1 MGLEDNVK
9 KFNKEYTKYS
19 KKSSLYFDSFID
31 LLAVF
36 FTELGESAF
45 SALELILVGIIYH
58 QLFLNFLYPIWKYL
72 IYKPLYIACYFAYKI
87 AFGICD
93 FVFAVVFS
101 LMNLIINIAGLIL
114 RALLFLIDL
123 ILIPIAKAVATMLDY
138 IFFGGGVVIVGI
150 FEMPNYMS
158 NTVVPWLKS
167 KFLLI
172 NNWFSDVWQ
181 GLPTYLKSL
190 FVVVFMPLF
199 AIKHTV
205 KTGQFMS
212 YLKNTAIATL
222 SVGTFFVSLSSPIP
236 VIVLTAVK
244 VFFLVSWFT
253 GLYYIK
259 DIIKADWKKLDKFE
273 FKDFLPSNDIPKSDA
288 PITSSSNNISHQQ
301 GSPSPLP

>member
-1 MGLEDNVK
+1 MGLEDNIK
-9 KFNKEYTKYS
+9 NFNKEYKRYS
-19 KKSSLYFDSFID
+19 KKSSLYFDYFID
-31 LLAVF
+31 LLLVF
-36 FTELGESAF
+36 FTELGEAAF

-58 QLFLNFLYPIWKYL
+58 QLFLNVLYPIWKYL
-72 IYKPLYIACYFAYKI
+72 IYKPLYVACYFAYKI

-101 LMNLIINIAGLIL
+101 LMNLILNIAVLIL

-123 ILIPIAKAVATMLDY
+123 ILIPIAKAMATVL
-138 IFFGGGVVIVGI
+138 GGVVIVGI

-158 NTVVPWLKS
+158 NTVLPWLKT
-167 KFLLI
+167 KFLLV
-172 NNWFSDVWQ
+172 NNWFSDVWK

-190 FVVVFMPLF
+190 FVVVFMPFF

-222 SVGTFFVSLSSPIP
+222 SVGAFFVSLSSPIP
-236 VIVLTAVK
+236 VIILTAVK
-244 VFFLVSWFT
+244 VFFVVTWLT

-259 DIIKADWKKLDKFE
+259 DIVKADWKKLDKFE
-273 FKDFLPSNDIPKSDA
+273 FRDFLPSDDIPKNDT
-288 PITSSSNNISHQQ
+288 PLMNSSNNISLQQ
-301 GSPSPLP
+301 NSSSPSP